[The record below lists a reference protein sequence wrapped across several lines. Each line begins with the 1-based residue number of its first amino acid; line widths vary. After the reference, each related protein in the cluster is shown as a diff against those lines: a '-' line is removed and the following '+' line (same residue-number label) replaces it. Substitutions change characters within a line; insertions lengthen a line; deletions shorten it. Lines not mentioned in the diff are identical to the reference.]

1 MPGSHKWEDSPQYK
15 ALGSKAS
22 LRKRQMAYAAWQ
34 ATNFPKPKEKHDGK
48 FHMEMSGKTFH
59 PYGKG
64 FR

>member
-1 MPGSHKWEDSPQYK
+1 
-15 ALGSKAS
+15 
-22 LRKRQMAYAAWQ
+22 MAYAAWQ